1 MFYPLE
7 GAQEAAQ
14 VSAMLADLLGT
25 SPTPSRQF
33 TQAVNEHKKMTLRIQ
48 ALWHYF
54 SFLLTPKISRD
65 ISTQGTCWI
74 SRMDQLRRIIC
85 NLTQG
90 PNAGH
95 AYDMELLFHS
105 CVRYEVFVVN
115 AMISR

>member
-48 ALWHYF
+48 VLWHYF
-54 SFLLTPKISRD
+54 SFVNTEDFQRHQQPRNMLDFQDGSTKANHLQSNSRPK
-65 ISTQGTCWI
+65 
-74 SRMDQLRRIIC
+74 RRPCI
-85 NLTQG
+85 
-90 PNAGH
+90 
-95 AYDMELLFHS
+95 
-105 CVRYEVFVVN
+105 
-115 AMISR
+115 